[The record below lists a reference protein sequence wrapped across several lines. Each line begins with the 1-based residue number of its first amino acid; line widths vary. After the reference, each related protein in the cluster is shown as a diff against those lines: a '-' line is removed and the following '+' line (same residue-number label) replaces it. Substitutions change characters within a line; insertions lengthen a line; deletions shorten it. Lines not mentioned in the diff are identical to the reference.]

1 MLFYLPNPYLV
12 NIQDHKFGCEKECG
26 SLREGML
33 QRRSIGVVSC
43 CKLRV
48 AQVGICSA
56 PGRHGAHIALNV
68 LEFFRSTVR

>member
-1 MLFYLPNPYLV
+1 MLFYLPNPHLV

-26 SLREGML
+26 SLRERIF

-48 AQVGICSA
+48 AKVGICSA
-56 PGRHGAHIALNV
+56 PGRHGAHIAHLNI
-68 LEFFRSTVR
+68 EFFLSTVR